1 MTYIKIFLIIAII
14 LQTLATVLA
23 LRLVR
28 ATKYN
33 GIWIL
38 FILGFSVLSVER
50 YLQVM
55 EINGIFV
62 SPRIYLWSGIVAS
75 IGLSIG
81 VMYAHKLFTYIDR
94 LNRQRQMVSRR
105 ILSAVLRAEERSRSR
120 YSKELHDGLGP
131 LLSSAKM
138 SLSALSDDTSPQE
151 KSEIVENTTYVIDEA
166 IRTLREISNNL
177 SPHVLTDFGLKRAV
191 QNFIKRST
199 ASSHN
204 VDINFSSNL
213 NQTRYDTDI
222 EVIFYR
228 VICELINNSLK
239 HSKCAH
245 IKVSLQKSNTGLKL
259 EYSDDGEGFNPSA
272 VMDFGMGLSNIS
284 SRINS
289 LGGSLNITSSKGNG
303 MVALIKLKL
312 IGGDDTTSTP
322 TPKKRSRHGKIKS
335 YIGR

>member
-1 MTYIKIFLIIAII
+1 MVFIKIFLFLAIL
-14 LQTLATVLA
+14 LQTFATILA
-23 LRLVR
+23 LKLVR
-28 ATKYN
+28 TTKYN

-38 FILGFSVLSVER
+38 FIVGFSVLSVER

-62 SPRIYLWSGIVAS
+62 SPKIYLWSGIVSS
-75 IGLSIG
+75 IGFSIG
-81 VMYAHKLFTYIDR
+81 VMYAHKLFTYINR

-105 ILSAVLRAEERSRSR
+105 ILSAVIRAEERSRSR

-138 SLSALSDDTSPQE
+138 SLSALSDDASQE
-151 KSEIVENTTYVIDEA
+151 EKREIVENTTYVIDEA

-199 ASSHN
+199 ASSHS
-204 VDINFSSNL
+204 VEINFSSNL
-213 NQTRYDTDI
+213 NQARYDTDV

-239 HSKCAH
+239 HAKCTQ
-245 IKVSLQKSNTGLKL
+245 IKVSLQKNNFELKL
-259 EYSDDGEGFNPSA
+259 EYMDNGQGFTPSA

-303 MVALIKLKL
+303 MTAQIKLKL
-312 IGGDDTTSTP
+312 GGGDSISTSTS
-322 TPKKRSRHGKIKS
+322 KNRSRHGKIKS

>member
-1 MTYIKIFLIIAII
+1 MVFIKIFLFLAIL
-14 LQTLATVLA
+14 LQTFATILA
-23 LRLVR
+23 LKLVR
-28 ATKYN
+28 TTKYN

-38 FILGFSVLSVER
+38 FIVGFSVLSVER

-62 SPRIYLWSGIVAS
+62 SPKIYLWSGIVAS

-81 VMYAHKLFTYIDR
+81 VMYAHKLFTYINR

-105 ILSAVLRAEERSRSR
+105 ILSAVIRAEERSRSR

-138 SLSALSDDTSPQE
+138 SLSALSDDASQE
-151 KSEIVENTTYVIDEA
+151 EKREIVENTTYVIDEA

-199 ASSHN
+199 ASSHS
-204 VDINFSSNL
+204 VEINFSSNL
-213 NQTRYDTDI
+213 NQARYDTDV

-239 HSKCAH
+239 HAKCTQ
-245 IKVSLQKSNTGLKL
+245 IKVSLQKNNFELKL
-259 EYSDDGEGFNPSA
+259 EYMDNGQGFTPSA

-303 MVALIKLKL
+303 MTAQIKLKL
-312 IGGDDTTSTP
+312 GGGDSISTSTS
-322 TPKKRSRHGKIKS
+322 KNRSRHGKIKS